1 MTGDRSSSLE
11 VFLGAGLAREYDRLD
26 WVCQLAGLKA

>member
-11 VFLGAGLAREYDRLD
+11 VFLRAGLAREYDRLD
-26 WVCQLAGLKA
+26 GACQLA